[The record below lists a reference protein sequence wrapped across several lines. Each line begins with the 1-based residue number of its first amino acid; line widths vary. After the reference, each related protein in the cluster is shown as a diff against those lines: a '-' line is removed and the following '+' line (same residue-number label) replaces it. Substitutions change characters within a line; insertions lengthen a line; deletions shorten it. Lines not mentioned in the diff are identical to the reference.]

1 MTTDRFREY
10 DAAYVLG
17 ALSSDERRAFEH
29 HLTECPECAVA
40 VRELAGLP
48 GLLAT
53 VPKAVAESEPVE
65 PPPATLLPS
74 LVRRVRRETLR
85 RRWRTGLAAA
95 GVAGLVGLGG
105 LALGTSGSDAPP
117 AASTPTST
125 ASAPARAMRPVVAS
139 DVHASVAL
147 VGVAWGTRVEVT
159 CSYDDAGEYAASPPD
174 AAYVLVVRDR
184 AGQTEQ
190 VAHWRGLP
198 GRTMR
203 VMGASA
209 FSVSDIASVE
219 LQAADGTPLL
229 ELRS

>member
-1 MTTDRFREY
+1 
-10 DAAYVLG
+10 
-17 ALSSDERRAFEH
+17 
-29 HLTECPECAVA
+29 

-48 GLLAT
+48 GLLST

-65 PPPATLLPS
+65 PPPETLLPS
-74 LVRRVRRETLR
+74 LVRRVRRETVR

-95 GVAGLVGLGG
+95 AVAGLVGLGG
-105 LALGTSGSDAPP
+105 LALGTAGDDAPRT
-117 AASTPTST
+117 AATPGPT

-209 FSVSDIASVE
+209 FSASDIATVE
-219 LQAADGTPLL
+219 LQSADGTPLL

>member
-1 MTTDRFREY
+1 M
-10 DAAYVLG
+10 
-17 ALSSDERRAFEH
+17 S
-29 HLTECPECAVA
+29 PVA
-40 VRELAGLP
+40 P
-48 GLLAT
+48 
-53 VPKAVAESEPVE
+53 
-65 PPPATLLPS
+65 
-74 LVRRVRRETLR
+74 
-85 RRWRTGLAAA
+85 
-95 GVAGLVGLGG
+95 
-105 LALGTSGSDAPP
+105 
-117 AASTPTST
+117 
-125 ASAPARAMRPVVAS
+125 S
-139 DVHASVAL
+139 DVQARVAL

-159 CSYDDAGEYAASPPD
+159 CSYDEAGEYAASPPD

-203 VMGASA
+203 VNGASA